1 MVDET
6 ELEQSSTVPVQNQ
19 DEQAQSSSA
28 ESEPEED
35 LLAVVQSAIVDG
47 ETEETDSQS
56 EEVEEEEDEE
66 SLEAADE
73 YDEEESDESFED
85 VPFNK
90 HPRFK
95 KLIEERNEYKHG
107 HEQYSQIS
115 GYLRENNLS
124 AEEAATGFQ
133 IMSLI
138 KNDPPEAIK
147 ALAPYLK
154 ELALATGQTLPDD
167 IREKV
172 DDGFLDEDS
181 GRELAQAR
189 AEAQRQQQ
197 MNEQLVAQ
205 RDQAVGAN
213 QLNVLAEA
221 VTDWEERTKASDPD
235 YDLKADEID
244 DRVKVLISERGRP
257 QTVDQAIELANEAHS
272 SVTERYK
279 ARFANKKPIKTASGG
294 KLGGTPV
301 PEASSLMEAV
311 QNALARG

>member
-6 ELEQSSTVPVQNQ
+6 ELEQSSTVPVENK

-35 LLAVVQSAIVDG
+35 LLSVVQSAIDEN

-56 EEVEEEEDEE
+56 EEVE
-66 SLEAADE
+66 
-73 YDEEESDESFED
+73 DEEEEQESYEATGEDNEPEESFED

-107 HEQYSQIS
+107 HEQYEQIS
-115 GYLRENNLS
+115 GFLKENELS
-124 AEEAATGFQ
+124 AQEAADGFR
-133 IMSLI
+133 IMALM
-138 KNDPPEAIK
+138 KHDPSAAVEA
-147 ALAPYLK
+147 LQPYLT

-167 IREKV
+167 IRSKV

-197 MNEQLVAQ
+197 KNEQLLAQ
-205 RDQAVGAN
+205 RDQAQGTN

-235 YDLKADEID
+235 YDLKVDEID

-257 QTVDQAIELANEAHS
+257 QTVDEAITLANEAHS

-279 ARFANKKPIKTASGG
+279 ARFANKRPIKTASGG
-294 KLGGTPV
+294 KLSGTPI

-311 QNALARG
+311 QNALAKG

>member
-6 ELEQSSTVPVQNQ
+6 ELEQSSTVPVENK

-35 LLAVVQSAIVDG
+35 LLSVVQSAIDKN

-56 EEVEEEEDEE
+56 EEVE
-66 SLEAADE
+66 
-73 YDEEESDESFED
+73 DEEEEQESYEATGEDDEPEESFED

-95 KLIEERNEYKHG
+95 KLIEERNEYKYG
-107 HEQYSQIS
+107 HEQYEQIS
-115 GYLRENNLS
+115 GYLKENELS
-124 AEEAATGFQ
+124 AQEAADGFR
-133 IMSLI
+133 IMALM
-138 KNDPPEAIK
+138 KHDPSAAVEA
-147 ALAPYLK
+147 LQPYLE

-167 IREKV
+167 IRSKV

-197 MNEQLVAQ
+197 RNEQLLTQ
-205 RDQAVGAN
+205 RDQAQGTN

-235 YDLKADEID
+235 YDLKVDEID

-257 QTVDQAIELANEAHS
+257 QTVDEAITLANEAHS

-279 ARFANKKPIKTASGG
+279 ARFANKRPIKTASGG
-294 KLGGTPV
+294 KLSGTPV
-301 PEASSLMEAV
+301 PEANSLMEAV
-311 QNALARG
+311 QNALAKG

>member
-1 MVDET
+1 M
-6 ELEQSSTVPVQNQ
+6 
-19 DEQAQSSSA
+19 
-28 ESEPEED
+28 
-35 LLAVVQSAIVDG
+35 
-47 ETEETDSQS
+47 
-56 EEVEEEEDEE
+56 
-66 SLEAADE
+66 
-73 YDEEESDESFED
+73 EESDESYED

-95 KLIEERNEYKHG
+95 KLIDERNEYKHG

-115 GYLRENNLS
+115 GFLRENNLS

-147 ALAPYLK
+147 ALAPYLQ

-197 MNEQLVAQ
+197 KNEQLLAQ

-272 SVTERYK
+272 LVTERYK
-279 ARFANKKPIKTASGG
+279 ARFANKRPIKTASGG